1 MSYQMPELQSSTVKC
16 EWQEAENLTKKRE
29 IVK

>member
-16 EWQEAENLTKKRE
+16 EWQEAENVNKKAWNC
-29 IVK
+29 